1 MQVEGQHIDSL
12 LFMMATGGR
21 VRNAYVTCLMQEDNP
36 EKFGLI
42 LHMPRTGICSR

>member
-1 MQVEGQHIDSL
+1 
-12 LFMMATGGR
+12 MMATGGR

-42 LHMPRTGICSR
+42 LHKYFEGIFEV